1 MNKLTEQINQVS
13 GLLKS
18 VIQFIVFCIRY
29 CFY

>member
-13 GLLKS
+13 GLSKS
-18 VIQFIVFCIRY
+18 VIQFIVFCIWD